1 MLCVHSE
8 GMEYYDRCMTNM
20 HIGVL
25 IGANFRRGIRTQF
38 ADDVRR
44 REGGMGT
51 GALDSSFIN
60 RLCRLSQE
68 ANMEASSSGSQHQDS
83 K

>member
-1 MLCVHSE
+1 
-8 GMEYYDRCMTNM
+8 MTNM

-25 IGANFRRGIRTQF
+25 IGANFRWGIRAQF

-44 REGGMGT
+44 REGCMRKS
-51 GALDSSFIN
+51 ALDSSFIN

-68 ANMEASSSGSQHQDS
+68 ANIVASSSGSQHQDS